1 MNSTNYSAPP
11 VARELEQW
19 RLRDRSGEVSASE
32 PASVFAIKS
41 LLYPIIPAVTLFVC
55 LVAWGEPF
63 YGPYILVGVLA
74 FLGVA
79 DLLDVMPPRISPIA
93 VMALRSCID
102 IFLRWG
108 VLMVF
113 LYTLLDLSALGHYF
127 SKPVLI
133 TWALMTPLVLWIG
146 ELTALQMLDRVSQTR
161 RVRTAVVIGASSR
174 AVQLDA
180 TLAAKSML
188 RIEVVGFF
196 DNRDPGRLPAECSGR
211 VLGTLDEVAAYVSNQ
226 GIDIV
231 YITLPMSPQPRVI
244 DLLNSL
250 RDSTASIYFVPDL
263 SVFDL
268 VQPRFDLVDGLPV
281 IAVCESP
288 FYGVRGMAK
297 RLSDIVV
304 SSAAIVLLVPVFA
317 FVALGV
323 KLSSAGPV
331 IYRQKR
337 YGLDGKEIIVYKF
350 RSLSIVE
357 DGETSY
363 TPVARNDARVT
374 RFGAFIRKTS
384 LDEIPQLFNVL
395 FGNMSIV
402 GPRPH
407 AVAVNENYRRQIPGY
422 MVRHKVKP
430 GITGWAQ
437 VNGYR
442 GGDDLHA
449 MTMRINYD
457 LEYLRHWSLGFDF
470 IIIFK
475 TAFMVW
481 KDRHAY

>member
-1 MNSTNYSAPP
+1 MNSTNYSAPMT
-11 VARELEQW
+11 ARELEQW

-41 LLYPIIPAVTLFVC
+41 LLYPVIPALTLFAC
-55 LVAWGEPF
+55 LIAWDEPF
-63 YGPYILVGVLA
+63 YGPYILVGVLS

-79 DLLDVMPPRISPIA
+79 DLLDVMPPRITPIA
-93 VMALRSCID
+93 VMALRSFID
-102 IFLRWG
+102 IGVRWSL
-108 VLMVF
+108 LMVF

-127 SKPVLI
+127 SRPVLI
-133 TWALMTPLVLWIG
+133 SWALATPIVLWIG
-146 ELTALQMLDRVSQTR
+146 ELTAQRVLDRVSQAR
-161 RVRTAVVIGASSR
+161 RVRKAVIVGASSR
-174 AVQLDA
+174 ALQLEA
-180 TLAAKSML
+180 TVGAKSTL
-188 RIEVVGFF
+188 RIDVAGFF
-196 DNRDPGRLPAECSGR
+196 DNREQGRLPVECSGR
-211 VLGTLDEVAAYVSNQ
+211 LLGGLEDVAGYVSRE
-226 GIDIV
+226 GVDIV
-231 YITLPMSPQPRVI
+231 YITLPMTPQPRI
-244 DLLNSL
+244 LELISSL

-268 VQPRFDLVDGLPV
+268 VQPRFDIVDGIPV

-297 RLSDIVV
+297 RLSDI
-304 SSAAIVLLVPVFA
+304 AISGLAILLLAPVFI

-323 KLSSAGPV
+323 KLSSPGPA

-337 YGLDGKEIIVYKF
+337 YGLDGREIIVYKF
-350 RSLSIVE
+350 RSLRVE
-357 DGETSY
+357 EPGATY
-363 TPVARNDARVT
+363 TPVERNDTRVT
-374 RFGAFIRKTS
+374 PFGAFIRKTS

-442 GGDDLHA
+442 GGDDLHS

-457 LEYLRHWSLGFDF
+457 LEYLRHWSLGFDL
-470 IIIFK
+470 IIILK

-481 KDRHAY
+481 KDGNAY

>member
-1 MNSTNYSAPP
+1 MNSTNLSASTP
-11 VARELEQW
+11 ARELEQW

-41 LLYPIIPAVTLFVC
+41 LLYPVIPALTLFAC
-55 LVAWGEPF
+55 LVFWNEPF
-63 YGPYILVGVLA
+63 YGPYILVGVLS

-79 DLLDVMPPRISPIA
+79 DLLDVMPPRITPLA
-93 VMALRSCID
+93 AMALRSFID
-102 IFLRWG
+102 IGLRWS
-108 VLMVF
+108 VLMIF

-133 TWALMTPLVLWIG
+133 SWAFVTPVVLWVG
-146 ELTALQMLDRVSQTR
+146 EMTAQRLLDRVSMSRRTR
-161 RVRTAVVIGASSR
+161 KAVVIGASSR

-180 TLAAKSML
+180 TLVAKPTL
-188 RIEVVGFF
+188 RIQVVGFF
-196 DNRDPGRLPAECSGR
+196 DNRSDSRVPPECEGRI
-211 VLGTLDEVAAYVSNQ
+211 LGNFEDVASYVSRE

-231 YITLPMSPQPRVI
+231 YITLPMSPQPRVME
-244 DLLNSL
+244 LLSSL

-268 VQPRFDLVDGLPV
+268 VQPRFDIVDGIPV

-288 FYGVRGMAK
+288 FYGVRGIAK
-297 RLSDIVV
+297 RASDIVIA
-304 SSAAIVLLVPVFA
+304 SAAIVLLAPVFA
-317 FVALGV
+317 FAAIGV
-323 KLSSAGPV
+323 KWSSPGPI

-350 RSLSIVE
+350 RSLRVE
-357 DGETSY
+357 NDNAPLRLVT
-363 TPVARNDARVT
+363 RNDARIT
-374 RFGAFIRKTS
+374 PFGAFIRRTS
-384 LDEIPQLFNVL
+384 LDELPQLFNVL
-395 FGNMSIV
+395 LGNMSIV

-407 AVAVNENYRRQIPGY
+407 AVAVNENYRRLIPGY

-442 GGDDLHA
+442 GGDDLHS

-470 IIIFK
+470 IIIIK